1 VFEQDDAKTGKP
13 INNIILLDAFK
24 DRMEF
29 PELKKIAFK
38 HWKEWKPDAM
48 VVEAKASGTPLIHE
62 LRAQGIPVQE
72 FVPSRG
78 NNKTVRVNAVS
89 DLFASGMVWR
99 PDTVWAKAVAE
110 ECAAFPNGDNDDY
123 VDTTTSALL
132 RYRKGGFIK
141 LPSDEQDSDTPPPR
155 ARSRYAMN
163 S

>member
-1 VFEQDDAKTGKP
+1 
-13 INNIILLDAFK
+13 
-24 DRMEF
+24 
-29 PELKKIAFK
+29 
-38 HWKEWKPDAM
+38 
-48 VVEAKASGTPLIHE
+48 
-62 LRAQGIPVQE
+62 
-72 FVPSRG
+72 
-78 NNKTVRVNAVS
+78 
-89 DLFASGMVWR
+89 
-99 PDTVWAKAVAE
+99 VWAKAVAE